1 MWTSS
6 TIHTYKIKRHTL
18 IELPFSLC
26 VTPFQHT
33 QPHTHR
39 ATTTTRAR
47 AATIITNT
55 GITTNT
61 EIISSKVVVVSV
73 QGLPWVPVY
82 LVDGL

>member
-1 MWTSS
+1 MAT
-6 TIHTYKIKRHTL
+6 TTT
-18 IELPFSLC
+18 
-26 VTPFQHT
+26 
-33 QPHTHR
+33 R
-39 ATTTTRAR
+39 ARAATTTRAR